1 MKQSVPLQDS
11 LFQKNT
17 VRPLADM
24 LRPTNLEQIVGQDHL
39 LNPGQP
45 LRQMVENNRLFSM
58 VLWGPPG
65 CGKTSLAKL
74 IATAVKADFHP
85 LSAIFSGIQDLKSL
99 FEQARRNRQVGRAT
113 ILFVD
118 EIHRFNRTQQDSFLP
133 VIEDGTVILIG
144 ATTENPS
151 FALNPALLSRLEV
164 FVLKRLEDSVLY
176 QMIDRVEIKL
186 GKKLPLN
193 DEAKRSLVSL
203 ADGDGRYLLNMI
215 EAISSRYKGQQ
226 PLTPQNLSSILS
238 RRAPL
243 YDKAQE
249 SHYNLI
255 SAFHKSLR
263 GSDVDAALY
272 WMARMLD
279 GGEDPRY
286 IARRLIRFATED
298 IGLADPQALNQGI
311 SCLQAYEKLGSPE
324 GELAIAQAT
333 IYMAAAP
340 KSNASY
346 MAFKKAM
353 QLARDYGSLMPPIS
367 ILNAPTSLM
376 QNLGYGAN
384 YQYDHDFPDAFSGQ
398 NFRPAG
404 LPDQP
409 IYQPTNFGNEQKI
422 QEKLNWLR
430 QRRQD
435 LNNGTK

>member
-1 MKQSVPLQDS
+1 
-11 LFQKNT
+11 
-17 VRPLADM
+17 
-24 LRPTNLEQIVGQDHL
+24 
-39 LNPGQP
+39 
-45 LRQMVENNRLFSM
+45 
-58 VLWGPPG
+58 
-65 CGKTSLAKL
+65 
-74 IATAVKADFHP
+74 
-85 LSAIFSGIQDLKSL
+85 
-99 FEQARRNRQVGRAT
+99 
-113 ILFVD
+113 
-118 EIHRFNRTQQDSFLP
+118 
-133 VIEDGTVILIG
+133 
-144 ATTENPS
+144 
-151 FALNPALLSRLEV
+151 
-164 FVLKRLEDSVLY
+164 
-176 QMIDRVEIKL
+176 
-186 GKKLPLN
+186 
-193 DEAKRSLVSL
+193 
-203 ADGDGRYLLNMI
+203 
-215 EAISSRYKGQQ
+215 
-226 PLTPQNLSSILS
+226 
-238 RRAPL
+238 
-243 YDKAQE
+243 
-249 SHYNLI
+249 
-255 SAFHKSLR
+255 
-263 GSDVDAALY
+263 
-272 WMARMLD
+272 MLD

-298 IGLADPQALNQGI
+298 IGLADPQALNQGV

-346 MAFKKAM
+346 TAFKKAM
-353 QLARDYGSLMPPIS
+353 QLARDYGSLMPPLS